1 MKHKGILI
9 ILLPLLI
16 SCESTVATVE
26 EYSLLANSVT
36 PIDTCSLFQLL
47 YADDERLLASTVRSS
62 YDLVSIPIR
71 ESELKVEESEL
82 FLNYGR
88 SISEVMRNNTCSGV
102 CNDTIHVLAS
112 NLFGI
117 DKIIKIPFE
126 GINDISSWEI
136 ESTPYYQGIDVN
148 GVTGFDFLDS
158 DSYVFAGGLM
168 DSEKVICI
176 LNNKEHTSKQYDYI
190 PDDGFDSNPRIKKLV
205 YFSNSVVHV
214 NGSAILYVCG
224 SGHLALIIDSNDG
237 TIRYLYDEF
246 PKYSASNDGLTFV
259 RDSKSSLGIKASAS
273 DKAIYLS
280 PRMAKM
286 VNGKFVPDNFKG
298 YPPTYMDRIEVFSW
312 EGERLHSLCL
322 DYPFSSFLVDKS
334 GKKLYTT
341 TEDLDTGDDIICQ
354 YDLPEVVAQ

>member
-1 MKHKGILI
+1 MNHKGLLI
-9 ILLPLLI
+9 TLLPLLI

-26 EYSLLANSVT
+26 ELSLSAINVT
-36 PIDTCSLFQLL
+36 NVDSCSIFQLI
-47 YADDERLLASTVRSS
+47 YADDECLLASTVYSS
-62 YDLVSIPIR
+62 YSLVSIPIR
-71 ESELKVEESEL
+71 ESELKAEESEY

-88 SISEVMRNNTCSGV
+88 AKSEVLRNSSAYNV
-102 CNDTIHVLAS
+102 YDDTIHVLS
-112 NLFGI
+112 SPSTGI
-117 DKIIKIPFE
+117 DKIIKIPLD
-126 GINDISSWEI
+126 GINDNLSWKI
-136 ESTPYYQGIDVN
+136 ESTPYIK
-148 GVTGFDFLDS
+148 GVYCRSFDFLDS

-205 YFSNSVVHV
+205 YFSNSEVHV

-224 SGHLALIIDSNDG
+224 EGHLALIINSNDG
-237 TIRYLYDEF
+237 KIRYLYDEF

-259 RDSKSSLGIKASAS
+259 RDSKSPLGITASAS

-298 YPPTYMDRIEVFSW
+298 YPPYCNDRIEVFSW
-312 EGERLHSLCL
+312 EGERLYTLCL
-322 DYPFSSFLVDKS
+322 DHPFCSYIVDKS
-334 GKKLYTT
+334 GKRLFTYF
-341 TEDLDTGDDIICQ
+341 EDLDIGDAIIYQ
-354 YDLPEVVAQ
+354 YDLPADID